1 MVQCAETQTG
11 RQTLLHLW
19 IAHLS
24 RRGRRRP
31 LPIAS
36 CPRWRARPLADDVS
50 RLAAFSRRCPAAL
63 QRSIVLAPTSA
74 VDYNVSLVVPSP
86 AGVRCPWVR
95 VQTGDPRPTTT
106 PNDPPQLCA
115 APNVSA
121 TPIRTLLKG
130 PLPSPHDDETGDYYY
145 MFTVNLDGVPLA
157 AEFSFSGRGVL
168 SPGSGSAGEG
178 DVETVFEGGRR
189 LVSKT
194 ASDGKSSAFS
204 AQFEAWGTI
213 VFRWRAPTE

>member
-1 MVQCAETQTG
+1 M
-11 RQTLLHLW
+11 
-19 IAHLS
+19 
-24 RRGRRRP
+24 
-31 LPIAS
+31 
-36 CPRWRARPLADDVS
+36 
-50 RLAAFSRRCPAAL
+50 
-63 QRSIVLAPTSA
+63 LAPTSA
-74 VDYNVSLVVPSP
+74 VDYNVSLVVQSP

-121 TPIRTLLKG
+121 TPIRSLLKG
-130 PLPSPHDDETGDYYY
+130 PLPSPHDDETGDHYYL
-145 MFTVNLDGVPLA
+145 FTVNLDGVPLA

-204 AQFEAWGTI
+204 AQLEAWGTI

>member
-19 IAHLS
+19 IAPLS

-31 LPIAS
+31 LPTAS

-121 TPIRTLLKG
+121 TPIRSLLKG